1 MCLQLPSSL
10 QSFII
15 IYVGFSKKQK
25 SLQVFPDRNRTGA
38 SRTKS
43 SSCCR
48 ELKDRQRPSP
58 LTAARTMT
66 GSWRQRSSKPRVHVK
81 AFICLCW
88 SMLVYAGPCWSML
101 VPNLPNQSAPEEKWR
116 KTKLLCFY
124 MFLLVCGHATFCS

>member
-15 IYVGFSKKQK
+15 IYVEFSKNK
-25 SLQVFPDRNRTGA
+25 SPCKF
-38 SRTKS
+38 
-43 SSCCR
+43 
-48 ELKDRQRPSP
+48 SP
-58 LTAARTMT
+58 TATAQAPRAQSPHLAAGNSKT
-66 GSWRQRSSKPRVHVK
+66 GSAHPHSQQQGPCRGHGGSAPQSHVVHVK

-88 SMLVYAGPCWSML
+88 SMLVHAGLCWSML

-116 KTKLLCFY
+116 KTKLRFY